1 MANLS
6 DQKYAATFMKTE
18 NATKSQINAPPSRK
32 PIPMKSAVRAASS
45 SQVLALL
52 VQLAWV
58 TFMWWGLLSTVRT
71 GYEQPKVSPAPE
83 GRRTRASR
91 PF

>member
-1 MANLS
+1 
-6 DQKYAATFMKTE
+6 
-18 NATKSQINAPPSRK
+18 
-32 PIPMKSAVRAASS
+32 MKSAVSAASS
-45 SQVLALL
+45 SQVLALV

-58 TFMWWGLLSTVRT
+58 TFMWVGLLSTVRT

-83 GRRTRASR
+83 GRHTRASR